1 MTIFYHPRFSKSF
14 IELPENIKPKAEKRV
29 NIFRRNQFDKI
40 LKTHKL
46 HGKLKN
52 HWSFSVKGQYRV
64 VFIFEKTD
72 VILLDIGSHDIY
84 K

>member
-46 HGKLKN
+46 HGKLQDI
-52 HWSFSVKGQYRV
+52 WSFSVDAKYRI
-64 VFIFEKTD
+64 IFEFD
-72 VILLDIGSHDIY
+72 APDAIFLDIGDHDLY